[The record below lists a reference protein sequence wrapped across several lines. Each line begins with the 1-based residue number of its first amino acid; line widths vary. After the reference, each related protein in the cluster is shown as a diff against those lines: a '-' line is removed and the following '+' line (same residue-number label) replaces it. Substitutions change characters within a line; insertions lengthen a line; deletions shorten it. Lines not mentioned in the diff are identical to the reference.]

1 MFSFFSQLFTMIFK
15 NKSDGELEALFEQY
29 AAITA
34 QCAHELDRLFACE
47 ENERI
52 VSIQRIMRLKSDG
65 DHLKKQINEIL
76 DHSFII
82 SWIDKADATLLTN
95 QMDSY
100 LRAMR
105 RVVKHVQIYSVHTIR
120 PEVRSLMSCIVK
132 MAEEI
137 PAMVEDLRNA
147 HYDRITARNPVFSNL
162 ETDADELR
170 TAAVSAL
177 WQGDGEDALAVIKW
191 ERIFQGLERITDH
204 ERDIADTMLSIA
216 RAAQ

>member
-1 MFSFFSQLFTMIFK
+1 MFSFFSQLFANIFK
-15 NKSDGELEALFEQY
+15 NKSDGELESLFEQY
-29 AAITA
+29 AKTTA
-34 QCAHELDRLFACE
+34 ECAQELDRLFASEKE
-47 ENERI
+47 ERV

-65 DHLKKQINEIL
+65 DALKKQINEIL

-95 QMDSY
+95 QMDSC

-105 RVVKHVQIYSVHTIR
+105 RVVKHVQIYNIGSIR

-137 PAMVEDLRNA
+137 PVMVDDLRNA
-147 HYDRITARNPVFSNL
+147 HYDRITSRNPEFSNL

-170 TAAVSAL
+170 TTAVSAL
-177 WQGDGEDALAVIKW
+177 WQGDGSDALAVIKW

>member
-1 MFSFFSQLFTMIFK
+1 MFSFFSQLFSMIFK
-15 NKSDGELEALFEQY
+15 NKSDGALEALFEQY
-29 AAITA
+29 AGITA
-34 QCAHELDRLFACE
+34 ECAQELDRLFACE
-47 ENERI
+47 TNERV
-52 VSIQRIMRLKSDG
+52 VSIQRIMRLKGDG
-65 DHLKKQINEIL
+65 DHLKKQINEII

-95 QMDSY
+95 QMDSC

-105 RVVKHVQIYSVHTIR
+105 RVVKYVQIYSIGSIR
-120 PEVRSLMSCIVK
+120 PEVRSLMACIVK

-137 PAMVEDLRNA
+137 PTMVEDLKNQR
-147 HYDRITARNPVFSNL
+147 YDRITTRNPAFSNL

-177 WQGDGEDALAVIKW
+177 WQGDGNDALAVIKW